1 MAMNKSDIINQI
13 NKLKGELPLVLKVA
27 EIAQHE
33 GLKIAIDEL
42 TESCCSYIKSKCYKE
57 SKESIRSLE
66 IVNHFK
72 KYLEG
77 QEQRAKRIEARIA
90 ELNIEL
96 TRYQLNFFEDNKPQK
111 INTGY
116 SFEDRELFTG
126 DVFETSKREYLM
138 IIESN
143 EHPTN
148 YAIIGTAFVEEMLVQ
163 YPKNREMLKDTA
175 YLGNIFEDD
184 NLAEFVEKLDERTE
198 ELKEDSADEEDDK
211 EPPQS

>member
-1 MAMNKSDIINQI
+1 MAMTKTEIINQI
-13 NKLKGELPLVLKVA
+13 NSLTGQLPSILKVA

-42 TESCCSYIKSKCYKE
+42 TDYCCSCIKLKCYKE
-57 SKESIRSLE
+57 SKDYIKSLE
-66 IVNHFK
+66 AVNNFK
-72 KYLEG
+72 KYVEE
-77 QEQRAKRIEARIA
+77 QEQRAKRIETKIA
-90 ELNIEL
+90 ELKIEL
-96 TRYQLNFFEDNKPQK
+96 TRCQLSLFEDNKPQK
-111 INTGY
+111 INTGF
-116 SFEDRELFTG
+116 SINDRELFTG
-126 DVFETSKREYLM
+126 DVFETLEKDYLM

-148 YAIIGTAFVEEMLVQ
+148 YAIIGTAYFDELLMQ
-163 YPKNREMLKDTA
+163 YPKNREMLNDTA

>member
-1 MAMNKSDIINQI
+1 MAMKKKEIIEQI
-13 NKLKGELPLVLKVA
+13 NSLKSQLPSILKVA
-27 EIAQHE
+27 EIAKQE

-42 TESCCSYIKSKCYKE
+42 TENCCSYIKSKCYKE
-57 SKESIRSLE
+57 SKDSIKALE
-66 IVNHFK
+66 VVNNFK

-96 TRYQLNFFEDNKPQK
+96 TKCQLDLFEDSKPQK
-111 INTGY
+111 INTGF
-116 SFEDRELFTG
+116 SFEDRELFIG

-148 YAIIGTAFVEEMLVQ
+148 YAIIGTAFVEEMLLQ
-163 YPKNREMLKDTA
+163 YPKNREILKDTA

-184 NLAEFVEKLDERTE
+184 KLAEFVEKLDEKSE
-198 ELKEDSADEEDDK
+198 ELKEDSDDNTEEP
-211 EPPQS
+211 PPQS

>member
-1 MAMNKSDIINQI
+1 MAMKKKEIIEQI
-13 NKLKGELPLVLKVA
+13 NSLKSQLPSILKVV
-27 EIAQHE
+27 EIAKQE

-42 TESCCSYIKSKCYKE
+42 TENCCSYIKSTCYKE
-57 SKESIRSLE
+57 SKDSIKALE
-66 IVNHFK
+66 VVNNFK

-96 TRYQLNFFEDNKPQK
+96 TKCQLDLFEDSKPQK
-111 INTGY
+111 INTGF
-116 SFEDRELFTG
+116 SFEDRELFIG

-148 YAIIGTAFVEEMLVQ
+148 YAIIGTAFVEEMLLQ
-163 YPKNREMLKDTA
+163 YPKNREILKDTA

-184 NLAEFVEKLDERTE
+184 KLAEFVEKLDEKSE
-198 ELKEDSADEEDDK
+198 ELKEDSDDNTEEP
-211 EPPQS
+211 PPQS